1 MSDTV
6 IEMKNVCKRF
16 GRQDVLKNMSLTVP
30 KGSIYAFLGRN
41 GEGKS
46 TSIRMML
53 NLLSPESGTIMV
65 LGRDARKDTEF
76 IKGRVGYVPEAPHV
90 YDWMTVQE
98 IIAFTSEF
106 YGTWDR
112 NRSAELVK
120 SLALPLGKRIQEL
133 STGTKAKVGLLLA
146 MAHNP
151 ELLIL
156 DDCTSGLD
164 ALVRREFSEHIVN
177 LVADGTC
184 TVFFSSHI
192 ITELERVADRV
203 GLLKEGSLLFEVPLE
218 ELKGNT
224 RKISASL
231 DDFQGVPELLKPFE
245 PSILRSSLENR
256 ELTVITREWNDALVN
271 ALKSLNPKALD
282 LSDLELED
290 IFVEYTRDRSP
301 AAL

>member
-1 MSDTV
+1 MGDNV

-16 GRQDVLKNMSLTVP
+16 GRQEVLKNLKMTVP

-53 NLLSPESGTIMV
+53 NLLTPESGTVTV
-65 LGRDARKDTEF
+65 LGKDARKDTEH
-76 IKGRVGYVPEAPHV
+76 IKSRVGYVPEAPHV
-90 YDWMTVQE
+90 YDWMTVRE
-98 IIAFTSEF
+98 IISFTSAF

-112 NRSAELVK
+112 IRAAELVK
-120 SLALPLGKRIQEL
+120 SLALPMEKKIQEL

-164 ALVRREFSEHIVN
+164 AIVRREFSEHIVN
-177 LVADGTC
+177 LVADGAC

-192 ITELERVADRV
+192 ITELERVSDRV
-203 GLLKEGSLLFEVPLE
+203 GLLKEGSLLFEIPLE
-218 ELKGNT
+218 DLKRNT
-224 RKISASL
+224 RRITVSL
-231 DDFQGVPELLKPFE
+231 DDSHGVPELLKPFD
-245 PSILRSSLENR
+245 SAILRSSLENR
-256 ELTVITREWNDALVN
+256 ELIIITREWNDALLS
-271 ALKSLNPKALD
+271 ALKSLKSRAFD
-282 LSDLELED
+282 VSDLELED
-290 IFVEYTRDRSP
+290 IFVEFTRDKSP
-301 AAL
+301 AIL